1 MKYALLVFLGGCS
14 YGILSTIVKI
24 AYAAGLTPAEVCGGQ
39 GFFGMLLLWMAAL
52 RHGGFPLSV
61 RRALTLI
68 CCGLPIGLTTMFYYT
83 ALQTVTAS
91 FAIILLFQF
100 VWVST
105 AIDCVFSRRL
115 PDRQKVAAIAILL
128 PGSVLAAGLVGSS
141 DSISLTSGVLWGLA
155 SAVSYSFV
163 LLVSGTVGCEV
174 PPVLKSALMS
184 VGAATVIFAFMPPTF
199 LLSLGSLA
207 AAAPYGILWHCTAAA
222 SLFHRHPAH
231 WTVARQHPDFVGAS
245 HGHPHGLLRPW
256 RAHRSRA
263 VARRRPDLP
272 RRDRGES
279 QDKGLRSCPFR

>member
-39 GFFGMLLLWMAAL
+39 VFFGMLLLWMAAL
-52 RHGGFPLSV
+52 RHRGFPLNG

-68 CCGLPIGLTTMFYYT
+68 CCGMPIGLTTMFYYT

-141 DSISLTSGVLWGLA
+141 DNISLTSGVLWGLA

-184 VGAATVIFAFMPPTF
+184 VGAATVIFAFMRPTF

-207 AAAPYGILWHCTAAA
+207 AVTPYGIPLGIFGIALPPLLFSIGIPHTGP
-222 SLFHRHPAH
+222 SLGSILTSSELPMAILMAFFVLGEHIALVQ
-231 WTVARQHPDFVGAS
+231 WLGVALIFLGVIVGN
-245 HGHPHGLLRPW
+245 LRT
-256 RAHRSRA
+256 
-263 VARRRPDLP
+263 
-272 RRDRGES
+272 
-279 QDKGLRSCPFR
+279 KG

>member
-39 GFFGMLLLWMAAL
+39 VFFGMLLLWMAAL
-52 RHGGFPLSV
+52 RHRGFPLNG

-68 CCGLPIGLTTMFYYT
+68 CCGMPIGLTTMFYYT

-115 PDRQKVAAIAILL
+115 PDRQKIAAIAILL

-174 PPVLKSALMS
+174 PPVLKSAL
-184 VGAATVIFAFMPPTF
+184 
-199 LLSLGSLA
+199 LSLGSLA
-207 AAAPYGILWHCTAAA
+207 AAAPYGIPLGIFGIALPPLLFSIGIPHTGP
-222 SLFHRHPAH
+222 SLGSILTSSELPMAILMAFFVLGEHIALVQ
-231 WTVARQHPDFVGAS
+231 WLGVALIFLGVIVGN
-245 HGHPHGLLRPW
+245 LRT
-256 RAHRSRA
+256 
-263 VARRRPDLP
+263 
-272 RRDRGES
+272 
-279 QDKGLRSCPFR
+279 KG

>member
-39 GFFGMLLLWMAAL
+39 VFFGMLLLWMAAL
-52 RHGGFPLSV
+52 RHRGFPLNG

-68 CCGLPIGLTTMFYYT
+68 CCGMPIGLTTMFYYT

-115 PDRQKVAAIAILL
+115 PDRQKIAAIAILL

-163 LLVSGTVGCEV
+163 LLV
-174 PPVLKSALMS
+174 
-184 VGAATVIFAFMPPTF
+184 TF

-207 AAAPYGILWHCTAAA
+207 AAAPYGIPLGIFGIALPPLLFSIGIPHTGP
-222 SLFHRHPAH
+222 SLGSILTSSELPMAILMAFFVLGEHIALVQ
-231 WTVARQHPDFVGAS
+231 WLGVALIFLGVIVGN
-245 HGHPHGLLRPW
+245 LRT
-256 RAHRSRA
+256 
-263 VARRRPDLP
+263 
-272 RRDRGES
+272 
-279 QDKGLRSCPFR
+279 KG

>member
-24 AYAAGLTPAEVCGGQ
+24 AYAAGLTPVEVCGGQ
-39 GFFGMLLLWMAAL
+39 VFFGMLLLWMAAL
-52 RHGGFPLSV
+52 RHRGFPLSV

-184 VGAATVIFAFMPPTF
+184 VGAATVVFAFMPPTF
-199 LLSLGSLA
+199 SA
-207 AAAPYGILWHCTAAA
+207 IIP
-222 SLFHRHPAH
+222 
-231 WTVARQHPDFVGAS
+231 
-245 HGHPHGLLRPW
+245 
-256 RAHRSRA
+256 RSR
-263 VARRRPDLP
+263 
-272 RRDRGES
+272 
-279 QDKGLRSCPFR
+279 

>member
-24 AYAAGLTPAEVCGGQ
+24 AYAAGLTPVEVCGGQ
-39 GFFGMLLLWMAAL
+39 VFFGMLLLWMAAL
-52 RHGGFPLSV
+52 RHRGFPLSV

-184 VGAATVIFAFMPPTF
+184 VGAATVIFSFMPPTF
-199 LLSLGSLA
+199 LLSLGSLVA
-207 AAAPYGILWHCTAAA
+207 VAPYGIPLGIFGIALPPLLFSIGIPHTGP
-222 SLFHRHPAH
+222 SLGSILTSSELPMAILMAFFVLGEHIALAQ
-231 WTVARQHPDFVGAS
+231 WLGVALIFLGVIVGN
-245 HGHPHGLLRPW
+245 LRT
-256 RAHRSRA
+256 
-263 VARRRPDLP
+263 
-272 RRDRGES
+272 
-279 QDKGLRSCPFR
+279 KG

>member
-39 GFFGMLLLWMAAL
+39 VFFGMLLLWMAAL
-52 RHGGFPLSV
+52 RHRGFPLNG

-68 CCGLPIGLTTMFYYT
+68 CCGMPIGLTTMFYYT

-141 DSISLTSGVLWGLA
+141 
-155 SAVSYSFV
+155 
-163 LLVSGTVGCEV
+163 EV

-184 VGAATVIFAFMPPTF
+184 VGAATVIFAFMRPTF

-207 AAAPYGILWHCTAAA
+207 AVAPYGIPLGIFGIALPPLLFSIGIPHTGP
-222 SLFHRHPAH
+222 SLGSILTSSELPMAILMAFFVLGEHIALVQ
-231 WTVARQHPDFVGAS
+231 WLGVALIFLGVIVGN
-245 HGHPHGLLRPW
+245 LRT
-256 RAHRSRA
+256 
-263 VARRRPDLP
+263 
-272 RRDRGES
+272 
-279 QDKGLRSCPFR
+279 KG

>member
-24 AYAAGLTPAEVCGGQ
+24 AYAAGLTPVEVCGGQ
-39 GFFGMLLLWMAAL
+39 VFFGMLLLWMAAL
-52 RHGGFPLSV
+52 RHRGFPLNG

-105 AIDCVFSRRL
+105 AIDCVFSRR
-115 PDRQKVAAIAILL
+115 
-128 PGSVLAAGLVGSS
+128 SS
-141 DSISLTSGVLWGLA
+141 ENISRTSGVLWGLA

-199 LLSLGSLA
+199 LLSLGSIA
-207 AAAPYGILWHCTAAA
+207 AVAPYGIPLGIFGIALPPLLFSIGIPHTGP
-222 SLFHRHPAH
+222 SLGSILTSSELPMAILMAFFVLGEHIALVQ
-231 WTVARQHPDFVGAS
+231 WLGVALIFLGVIVGN
-245 HGHPHGLLRPW
+245 LRT
-256 RAHRSRA
+256 
-263 VARRRPDLP
+263 
-272 RRDRGES
+272 
-279 QDKGLRSCPFR
+279 KG

>member
-24 AYAAGLTPAEVCGGQ
+24 AYAAGLTPVEVCGGQ
-39 GFFGMLLLWMAAL
+39 VFFGMLLLWMAAL
-52 RHGGFPLSV
+52 RHRGFPLSV

-163 LLVSGTVGCEV
+163 LL
-174 PPVLKSALMS
+174 
-184 VGAATVIFAFMPPTF
+184 
-199 LLSLGSLA
+199 LSLI
-207 AAAPYGILWHCTAAA
+207 P
-222 SLFHRHPAH
+222 
-231 WTVARQHPDFVGAS
+231 
-245 HGHPHGLLRPW
+245 LR
-256 RAHRSRA
+256 RC
-263 VARRRPDLP
+263 RR
-272 RRDRGES
+272 
-279 QDKGLRSCPFR
+279 

>member
-39 GFFGMLLLWMAAL
+39 VFFGMLLLWMAAL
-52 RHGGFPLSV
+52 RHWGFPLNG
-61 RRALTLI
+61 RRALTLV

-207 AAAPYGILWHCTAAA
+207 AVVPYGIPLGIFGIALPPLLFSIGIPHTGP
-222 SLFHRHPAH
+222 SLGSILTSSELPMAILMAFFVLGEHIALVQ
-231 WTVARQHPDFVGAS
+231 WLGVALIFLGVIVGN
-245 HGHPHGLLRPW
+245 LRT
-256 RAHRSRA
+256 
-263 VARRRPDLP
+263 
-272 RRDRGES
+272 
-279 QDKGLRSCPFR
+279 KG

>member
-14 YGILSTIVKI
+14 YASLSTIGKI
-24 AYAAGLTPAEVCGGQ
+24 AYAAGLTPAEVCGAQ
-39 GFFGMLLLWMAAL
+39 VFFGMLLLWMAAL

-174 PPVLKSALMS
+174 PPVLKSALLS
-184 VGAATVIFAFMPPTF
+184 VGAVTVIFAFMPPTF
-199 LLSLGSLA
+199 LLSLGSPA
-207 AAAPYGILWHCTAAA
+207 SVAPDGIPLGIFGIALPPLLFSIGIPHTGP
-222 SLFHRHPAH
+222 SLGSILTSSELPMAILMAFFVLGEHIALVQ
-231 WTVARQHPDFVGAS
+231 WLGVALIFLGVIVGN
-245 HGHPHGLLRPW
+245 LRT
-256 RAHRSRA
+256 
-263 VARRRPDLP
+263 
-272 RRDRGES
+272 
-279 QDKGLRSCPFR
+279 KG

>member
-1 MKYALLVFLGGCS
+1 MRQG
-14 YGILSTIVKI
+14 
-24 AYAAGLTPAEVCGGQ
+24 CGGQ
-39 GFFGMLLLWMAAL
+39 VFFGMLLLWMAAL
-52 RHGGFPLSV
+52 RHRGFPLNG
-61 RRALTLI
+61 RRVLTLI

-141 DSISLTSGVLWGLA
+141 DNISLTSGVLWGLA

-163 LLVSGTVGCEV
+163 LLVSGMVGCEV

-199 LLSLGSLA
+199 LLSLGSIA
-207 AAAPYGILWHCTAAA
+207 AVAPYGIPHTGP
-222 SLFHRHPAH
+222 SLGSILTSSELPMAILMAFFVLGEHIALVQ
-231 WTVARQHPDFVGAS
+231 WLGVALIFLGVIVGN
-245 HGHPHGLLRPW
+245 LRT
-256 RAHRSRA
+256 
-263 VARRRPDLP
+263 
-272 RRDRGES
+272 
-279 QDKGLRSCPFR
+279 KG

>member
-24 AYAAGLTPAEVCGGQ
+24 AYAAGLTPVEVCGGQ
-39 GFFGMLLLWMAAL
+39 VFFGMLLLWMAAL
-52 RHGGFPLSV
+52 RHRGFPLSV

-184 VGAATVIFAFMPPTF
+184 VGAATVIFSFMPPTF

-207 AAAPYGILWHCTAAA
+207 AVAPYGIPLGIFGIALPPLLFSIGIPHTGP
-222 SLFHRHPAH
+222 SL
-231 WTVARQHPDFVGAS
+231 GS
-245 HGHPHGLLRPW
+245 ILLRRSFPW
-256 RAHRSRA
+256 PSSWPFSSSASTSLSRSGSA
-263 VARRRPDLP
+263 SP
-272 RRDRGES
+272 
-279 QDKGLRSCPFR
+279 

>member
-24 AYAAGLTPAEVCGGQ
+24 AYAAGLTPVEVCGGQ
-39 GFFGMLLLWMAAL
+39 VFFGMLLLWMAAL
-52 RHGGFPLSV
+52 RHRGFPLSV

-184 VGAATVIFAFMPPTF
+184 VGAATVIFSFMPPTF

-207 AAAPYGILWHCTAAA
+207 AVVPYGIPLGIFGIALPPLLFSIGIPHTGP
-222 SLFHRHPAH
+222 SLGSILTSSELPMAILMAFFVLGEHIALAQ
-231 WTVARQHPDFVGAS
+231 WLGVALIFLGVIVGN
-245 HGHPHGLLRPW
+245 LRT
-256 RAHRSRA
+256 
-263 VARRRPDLP
+263 
-272 RRDRGES
+272 
-279 QDKGLRSCPFR
+279 KG

>member
-39 GFFGMLLLWMAAL
+39 VFFGMLLLWMAAL
-52 RHGGFPLSV
+52 RHRGFPLNG

-68 CCGLPIGLTTMFYYT
+68 CCGMPIGLTTMFYYT

-115 PDRQKVAAIAILL
+115 PDRQKIAAIAILL

-184 VGAATVIFAFMPPTF
+184 VGAATVIFAFMRPTF

-207 AAAPYGILWHCTAAA
+207 AVAPYGIFGIALPPLLFSIGIPHTGP
-222 SLFHRHPAH
+222 SLGSILTSSELPMAILMAFFVLGEHIALVQ
-231 WTVARQHPDFVGAS
+231 WLGVALIFLGVIVGN
-245 HGHPHGLLRPW
+245 LRT
-256 RAHRSRA
+256 
-263 VARRRPDLP
+263 
-272 RRDRGES
+272 
-279 QDKGLRSCPFR
+279 KG